1 MSQTSCRYYFFKGI
15 NFYIVIT
22 TGYKMGYDLKKQKK
36 AWRHWKSREEKIMR
50 ELNVNENTIKLIRDY
65 DKKMLNQE
73 RRFLRRQ
80 DITQDSFFEAIPSF
94 DKKEINSIDDL
105 LNSIENEALFEILN
119 ETDQTSLKIVY
130 LKMIGYSVKEISEL
144 LDMNIST
151 IYYRIH
157 MLRAKIKNNLKI
169 F

>member
-1 MSQTSCRYYFFKGI
+1 
-15 NFYIVIT
+15 
-22 TGYKMGYDLKKQKK
+22 
-36 AWRHWKSREEKIMR
+36 MR
-50 ELNVNENTIKLIRDY
+50 ELNVNENTIKLIHDY

-105 LNSIENEALFEILN
+105 LDSIENEALFEILN
-119 ETDQTSLKIVY
+119 EVDQTSLKIIY

-157 MLRAKIKNNLKI
+157 MLRAKIKNNLKN